1 MIPSWVA
8 IDPWPAWT
16 NRHPDLAMASVVPI
30 RLCPSRWGFSSI
42 PVDVVVCCPIR
53 LDRVDL
59 VRPSVHVVCD
69 PSPLDDRSDFLV
81 ESLAYTGWVLGCW
94 GDTRHHP
101 RGWVA
106 AAGNR
111 DQGGDPTAADVAG
124 APSYPGCNVDSTT
137 VDSKVVA
144 SRRVDLEQPAA
155 CCPSAHFLVL
165 SALAFCLDVW

>member
-1 MIPSWVA
+1 MKNH
-8 IDPWPAWT
+8 T
-16 NRHPDLAMASVVPI
+16 

-59 VRPSVHVVCD
+59 VRPSVHAVCD
-69 PSPLDDRSDFLV
+69 PSPLDDRSDFLFEGELGVDAVSFVAHLV
-81 ESLAYTGWVLGCW
+81 ESLAYTGWALGCW

-111 DQGGDPTAADVAG
+111 DQGGDPTAADVVG

-137 VDSKVVA
+137 LVVYFFLFQKL
-144 SRRVDLEQPAA
+144 VQVLK
-155 CCPSAHFLVL
+155 FLVTYD
-165 SALAFCLDVW
+165 S